1 MHSFVQWFL
10 FLQLIA
16 KVRGTFSFDTK
27 REPEKCIALRG
38 VTFCLFSAC
47 KDAPLG
53 KRRLPGTFSF
63 DTKRE
68 EKCGGACKA

>member
-1 MHSFVQWFL
+1 MFSFDTKREPEKC
-10 FLQLIA
+10 IA
-16 KVRGTFSFDTK
+16 RCGESFCLPGMVSFDTK

-53 KRRLPGTFSF
+53 QR
-63 DTKRE
+63 
-68 EKCGGACKA
+68 